1 MAARFTD
8 PLAVTFVAETET
20 ARTSG
25 GGPSEP
31 FETKQPPGLWV
42 LFITEMW
49 ERFSYYGMRALLV
62 LYLVASTARTLEGG
76 EANYNPGFGWEKED
90 AYLLYGVYTFMVYVT
105 SIFGGMIADQFFGTH
120 RSLLVGGTII
130 ALGHV
135 ALALTEL
142 FSITPGVAVSMQSSP
157 GALLMFLFGLA
168 LIIIGTGFFK
178 PCVSVMV
185 GQLYRENDPRRDS
198 GFTIFYMGINLGAL
212 FSPLVAGTLG
222 EKVGW
227 HWGFGSAA
235 VGMVAGLAFYYA
247 FRHRYLEGVGD
258 APRISW
264 TQGDTLRFVGL
275 LALLVGIPGVPLVL
289 YAGGGLGPIATGF
302 STLTST
308 TAGQVGFGLSFTAVI
323 LGSVF
328 VFLGRQ
334 ASEERSRLAV
344 VFILAFLGNIA
355 FWSAFEQAGSTLNVF
370 AKESTNRM
378 IGGWEFPASYL
389 QSVNPLA
396 ILLFAPVFAAIW
408 LYLEKQNRD
417 LSTPMKFAA
426 GQYLLGLAFI
436 AMVFGAMQARDG
448 GLASPMYLFVF
459 YVVVTWGELCLSPV
473 GLSMVTKL
481 SPVRLQ
487 SLMMG
492 LWFFSLALS
501 NLCAGVVA
509 TVSVKFKDGELDY
522 LIPGLPGFFLLLTTA
537 AVVTGTLLV
546 VLTPVLRKMMRG
558 IH

>member
-1 MAARFTD
+1 M
-8 PLAVTFVAETET
+8 TFVAETET